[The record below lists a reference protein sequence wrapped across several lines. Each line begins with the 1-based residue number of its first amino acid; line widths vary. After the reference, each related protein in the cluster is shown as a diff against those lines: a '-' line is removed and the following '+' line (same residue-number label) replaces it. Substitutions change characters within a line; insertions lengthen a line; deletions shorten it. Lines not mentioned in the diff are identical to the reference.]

1 MGKFSDKLGLH
12 PVPATPVSD
21 PPQSPEHIIKLSHTL
36 LEQAVDARASDL
48 YLEAFDKGSCR
59 IRLRID
65 GVLHLWTNLS
75 RSDFN
80 GLLTRFKVLAQMDI
94 ADKLRPQ
101 DGSFRYALGRDT
113 INIRVSTLP
122 LLDGEHLVLRL
133 FDTRRYLQSFSTL
146 GLFPD
151 DARKVSHLLTCRQGL
166 IVVAGATGSGK
177 TATVFSM
184 LNELNQSARHILTL
198 EDPVEIRL
206 PGLSQVAINRKQ
218 GLDFET
224 GLRAILR
231 QDPDVIVIGE
241 IRDEAS
247 ALAAVRAAMTG
258 HLVITT
264 LHTRNIAATLDRL
277 VNLGVPPYLIADT
290 LIGIISQ
297 KLVRRLC
304 PHCKTKVPDAEPLR
318 RLWRLPQTADP
329 HRAGRCARCRKTG
342 HWERTGIFEVID
354 LSRGRKLLDAALL
367 RGDRRAWRGHYRPFA
382 ASLAAW
388 IARGEVSDE
397 EARQVL
403 F

>member
-1 MGKFSDKLGLH
+1 M
-12 PVPATPVSD
+12 
-21 PPQSPEHIIKLSHTL
+21 
-36 LEQAVDARASDL
+36 
-48 YLEAFDKGSCR
+48 
-59 IRLRID
+59 
-65 GVLHLWTNLS
+65 
-75 RSDFN
+75 
-80 GLLTRFKVLAQMDI
+80 
-94 ADKLRPQ
+94 
-101 DGSFRYALGRDT
+101 
-113 INIRVSTLP
+113 
-122 LLDGEHLVLRL
+122 
-133 FDTRRYLQSFSTL
+133 
-146 GLFPD
+146 
-151 DARKVSHLLTCRQGL
+151 
-166 IVVAGATGSGK
+166 
-177 TATVFSM
+177 
-184 LNELNQSARHILTL
+184 
-198 EDPVEIRL
+198 
-206 PGLSQVAINRKQ
+206 
-218 GLDFET
+218 
-224 GLRAILR
+224 
-231 QDPDVIVIGE
+231 IVIGE
-241 IRDEAS
+241 IRDEVS